1 MSTTDDDG
9 PDNPDHVEPDG
20 PLEIVVDEIGPV
32 WRWVIRE
39 NGVEIHEGAALSR
52 RTAQRTAEMVQ
63 RLMRPT

>member
-1 MSTTDDDG
+1 MSTSDEDG
-9 PDNPDHVEPDG
+9 PEYSDDVRPDG

-32 WRWVIRE
+32 WRWVIKE

>member
-1 MSTTDDDG
+1 MSTTDDG
-9 PDNPDHVEPDG
+9 EPEYPDDVEQEG

-32 WRWVIRE
+32 WRWVIKE